1 MRAKRISCALLGL
14 AAALTLAAQPLAAQ
28 TPKAQPHTGAPK
40 SARPLTKAA
49 AKAPALTPLNDRERV
64 VQLLDRFTFGVRPGD
79 VERVLAGGEDA
90 WVAQQMSP
98 ASRRDAACDK
108 RLAQYP
114 TLNLSPAQALNIF
127 PDRPQIGAVADGKA
141 PY

>member
-49 AKAPALTPLNDRERV
+49 AKAPALTPLSDRERV
-64 VQLLDRFTFGVRPGD
+64 VQRLDRFTFGVRPGD
-79 VERVLAGGEDA
+79 VERVLAGGEDERLG
-90 WVAQQMSP
+90 V
-98 ASRRDAACDK
+98 
-108 RLAQYP
+108 LAQ
-114 TLNLSPAQALNIF
+114 LLHQRGIALGQGFEMIEHGV
-127 PDRPQIGAVADGKA
+127 DHQWHHEDQQDLHR
-141 PY
+141 